1 MTAEPQFALVPVEHL
16 TALTAEVRALRQAI
30 DGATIKPAP
39 EWLSISKA
47 AAALGVSTA
56 TVRRRI
62 ETGEMKARGS
72 GKLREVKVT

>member
-1 MTAEPQFALVPVEHL
+1 MTSQPRFALVPVEHL

-30 DGATIKPAP
+30 DRATIKPQP

-62 ETGEMKARGS
+62 ESGELQARGS
-72 GKLREVKVT
+72 GKMRVVKVI